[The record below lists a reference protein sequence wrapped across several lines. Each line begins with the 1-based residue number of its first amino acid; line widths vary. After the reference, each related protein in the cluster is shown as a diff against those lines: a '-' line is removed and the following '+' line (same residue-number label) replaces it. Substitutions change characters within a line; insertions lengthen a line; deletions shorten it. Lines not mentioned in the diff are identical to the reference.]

1 MKAEGDSG
9 AAKAGR
15 ALQAEPKP
23 QVAARI
29 ELARRA
35 TETWAKT
42 PPRTP
47 VLAKRGG
54 AAANRAPAQ
63 SIVEAIRDARLRSPV
78 GAALTSALFIEGVA
92 SWDPAPGRMFP
103 DPRDPGN

>member
-1 MKAEGDSG
+1 MKAEGGSG

-29 ELARRA
+29 DLARRA

-63 SIVEAIRDARLRSPV
+63 SIVEAIRDARLR
-78 GAALTSALFIEGVA
+78 
-92 SWDPAPGRMFP
+92 
-103 DPRDPGN
+103 